1 MIHMYVII
9 FFSETISRGQEV
21 LCETPS
27 ESDRADNFGNF
38 FRMRSTG
45 SMSVGSTTSND
56 TGYGQLVC

>member
-1 MIHMYVII
+1 MYVII